1 MFTVGLFDLPSLYAQ
16 EEVTRTGRPYNARRK
31 TLMIL
36 LINNVREIH
45 FVSCSPIGRNYSLV
59 ISDSKVSEVIN
70 CLYALTQKSS
80 LKIKLKALCTILGYD
95 TDISYMSCTY
105 AHIT

>member
-16 EEVTRTGRPYNARRK
+16 EEVTRTGRPYNVRKK

-59 ISDSKVSEVIN
+59 ISDSKNSEVIS
-70 CLYALTQKSS
+70 CLYALTQKSFTQD
-80 LKIKLKALCTILGYD
+80 KVK
-95 TDISYMSCTY
+95 
-105 AHIT
+105 H